1 MDNILDKQIDE
12 SVADYVLTK
21 VEKHIDEL
29 NSQYAATERNLSRAY
44 EAKQNKLFATVDK
57 IVAEEVDA
65 IKEEYSAR
73 YLTKIEELNSQIAE
87 KEEEKELFKSQL
99 SERVNT
105 FLSNS
110 KDEVRTVVEEEMRLD
125 SEVLKANHLLDE
137 MRSMLGVSNTPSAA
151 ISSVDETKVIR
162 LGEDIEVLRERLESK
177 STSVRKLRA
186 QFKVYELCE
195 SVPSTDREFFVSQLS
210 ESETVDEAEEKFGK
224 IKSVI
229 RKRRTQLLEDELS
242 DTDGRGSLDEEEWD
256 VRPQN
261 QPKVNHAINRM
272 KNLAGINN

>member
-186 QFKVYELCE
+186 QLKVYELCE